1 MNAAAPHRT
10 GVTFLV
16 AAAAAIVI
24 GALIAGSGFLERFMF
39 RLPEVPSNGRLA
51 FVLASGVA
59 LAGVIWMIVRL
70 AELGRARSRRRAL
83 EASVRGEVSC
93 GIRRRDL
100 VAGLNELTA
109 DDPKE
114 IKLAARFSIV
124 ADELGVAFW
133 NGGHRPKRAAHFA
146 WREVRGIRSDSIIAG
161 ETLLSVLVLRVRH
174 GGVSIELP
182 IVLADERPGR
192 YALSDAPFFAVV
204 RSWKAK
210 HRDAL
215 AAEGL
220 ELPPLTAPIQI
231 IPQNALLA
239 VR

>member
-1 MNAAAPHRT
+1 MNPAAKHRT

-16 AAAAAIVI
+16 GAAAAIVI
-24 GALIAGSGFLERFMF
+24 GALIAGSGFLDRFMF
-39 RLPEVPSNGRLA
+39 RLPPIPGDERIT
-51 FVLASGVA
+51 FGVA
-59 LAGVIWMIVRL
+59 VIAALAALIWLLVRL
-70 AELGRARSRRRAL
+70 GELGRARSRRRAL

-100 VAGLNELTA
+100 VARLGELTA
-109 DDPKE
+109 EDAKQ
-114 IKLAARFSIV
+114 IRLAARYSIV

-133 NGGHRPKRAAHFA
+133 NGGRRPRRAVHFA

-161 ETLLSVLVLRVRH
+161 ETVLSVLVLRVRR
-174 GGVSIELP
+174 GGVSVELP
-182 IVLADERPGR
+182 IVLAAERPGR

-210 HRDAL
+210 HREAL

-231 IPQNALLA
+231 IPQNAALA
-239 VR
+239 RH